1 MPYSITETGEILIS
15 KDSRILKSF
24 IIKMSQRTNS
34 RDFIKGA
41 VIAAGTENYLEQMI
55 DYMDSHPEASFS
67 EVMCFLYRIQGII
80 KE

>member
-1 MPYSITETGEILIS
+1 
-15 KDSRILKSF
+15 
-24 IIKMSQRTNS
+24 
-34 RDFIKGA
+34 
-41 VIAAGTENYLEQMI
+41 MI